1 MIYGLR
7 RSSNSSS
14 SRLLWYFKSRSL
26 LLVEVFLS
34 MAFGFVWIG
43 ETIKNSA
50 CHLARVGHTQSGR
63 QPVGQLSPR
72 FINHNSSCSK
82 IISHFLFLCK
92 TGQKTAVEEFSMPE
106 KTFPTVSLLLFLLP
120 YISLWHFVKYSRHA
134 GSSKLFN
141 WGLMKGATEGA
152 TVAPLL
158 RFPFSSFIHEIFEF
172 QFLYNSFRIGQQLP
186 DSVTKQRTAQYK
198 EIFLK

>member
-1 MIYGLR
+1 M
-7 RSSNSSS
+7 SSS
-14 SRLLWYFKSRSL
+14 SRLLWYFKSRSI

-106 KTFPTVSLLLFLLP
+106 KTFPTVSLLLFHLLFFLP
-120 YISLWHFVKYSRHA
+120 YISLWHCQIFSSCRLVQVIQLGPNERRNWRSNSRSA
-134 GSSKLFN
+134 S
-141 WGLMKGATEGA
+141 A
-152 TVAPLL
+152 
-158 RFPFSSFIHEIFEF
+158 FPFFSFIYEIFEF

-186 DSVTKQRTAQYK
+186 DSVTKQKTAQYK